1 MEIEW
6 YMEGESEDGENG
18 KREEKEEWETGERK
32 GGITCICSWV
42 YLKGGIMCIRSWVYL
57 FRMQGVLACLPSTV
71 VSLFIVV
78 HELCKQYTSSQ
89 ECNPPH
95 TRAAPTC
102 ETAFISQFLHTKQ

>member
-1 MEIEW
+1 M
-6 YMEGESEDGENG
+6 
-18 KREEKEEWETGERK
+18 
-32 GGITCICSWV
+32 CIC
-42 YLKGGIMCIRSWVYL
+42 SWVYL
-57 FRMQGVLACLPSTV
+57 FRMQGMLACLPSTV

-102 ETAFISQFLHTKQ
+102 ETAFISQFLHTKQRVPYTDERVYSTYLQSNTNSNMA